1 MAAAHSGGKTS
12 VFCENMQ
19 MAGGFSCDAIV
30 VGAGVAG
37 LTAARGLAE
46 AGLSVVLLEAAERV
60 GGRVR
65 TVRLAGSDWPV
76 EAGAE
81 FVHGRPPELLKL
93 IEEAGLTL
101 VEREGKFYSFENERL
116 REAEWENSAF
126 EVLDELPE
134 NGDMPFNRFLQRKKL
149 SPKTEAR
156 LRDYVEGFNAADA
169 RVIGTAALRR
179 QQQAEEAIEGDRIF
193 HIREGYDRIPLFL
206 LDRFLTAGGQAH
218 LSSRVTEIQWNP
230 GEVRIRTANPAV
242 AEIRTLRVVMAL
254 PLGVLKV
261 DGIKISPLPE
271 PAAKAIHSLAM
282 GSATRITLVFRE
294 QFWKQ
299 AASGLSFL
307 FASGEAVPVWW
318 NPAEDSALLTGWLGG
333 PRAASGPTGEAL
345 RDAALTTLG
354 KIFAREDL
362 TELLLD
368 WNSHDWQRDPLALG
382 AYSYVPVGALEASA
396 ALAQPFE
403 DTLYFCGE
411 HTDISGQWGTVHAAM
426 RSGIRVKQQL
436 ASSF

>member
-1 MAAAHSGGKTS
+1 MAR
-12 VFCENMQ
+12 
-19 MAGGFSCDAIV
+19 GFGCDVVI

-93 IEEAGLTL
+93 IDEAGLTL
-101 VEREGKFYSFENERL
+101 VERQGKFYSFENERL
-116 REAEWENSAF
+116 NEAAWEDSAF
-126 EVLDELPE
+126 KVLDELPE
-134 NGDMPFNRFLQRKKL
+134 EGDMPFHRFLQQKKL
-149 SPKTEAR
+149 SPKLEAR
-156 LRDYVEGFNAADA
+156 VRDYVEGFNAADA
-169 RVIGTAALRR
+169 RVIGTAALRK
-179 QQQAEEAIEGDRIF
+179 QQQAEEAIEGERIF

-206 LDRFLTAGGQAH
+206 LDRFLAAGGQAH
-218 LSSRVTEIQWNP
+218 LSSRVTEIEWSL
-230 GEVRIRTANPAV
+230 GEARVRTENAAV
-242 AEIRTLRVVMAL
+242 AEIRARRVVVAV

-261 DGIKISPLPE
+261 DGIQISPMPGD
-271 PAAKAIHSLAM
+271 AAKAIYSLAM
-282 GSATRITLVFRE
+282 GSATRITFIFRE
-294 QFWKQ
+294 QFWQK
-299 AASGLSFL
+299 AAPGLSFL
-307 FASGEAVPVWW
+307 FAAGEAVPVWW
-318 NPAEDSALLTGWLGG
+318 SPAEDSALLTGWLGG
-333 PRAASGPTGEAL
+333 PRAAAGPTGEAL
-345 RDAALTTLG
+345 RDAALTTLM
-354 KIFAREDL
+354 KIFGREDL
-362 TELLLD
+362 PDLLLD

-411 HTDISGQWGTVHAAM
+411 HTDTTGQWGTVHAAM
-426 RSGIRVKQQL
+426 RSGIRV
-436 ASSF
+436 AEAISGNGRG